1 MIKAYSP
8 YGPQGITGVILAGG
22 QGSRMGGEDKGL
34 VSLNGLPLYQHVLAR
49 LRPQVD
55 EVLIS
60 ANRNLHLYASS
71 GCPVVSDSF
80 PDFAGPLAG
89 IFSALQAARSEWVAF
104 CSCDTPTIPSDY
116 IARLWAEKGS
126 ANALWVRTTQRDH
139 PTLALIHRSVAADLE
154 IFLNHGDR
162 KLILFLQQQM
172 GHSVLFEDDESCF
185 RNINTVED
193 LQHAEKLLRN
203 DGR

>member
-1 MIKAYSP
+1 MTKAYSP

-34 VSLNGLPLYQHVLAR
+34 VLLNGMPLYQHVLAR
-49 LRPQVD
+49 LRPQVS

-60 ANRNLHLYASS
+60 ANRNLPLYASS

-80 PDFAGPLAG
+80 PGFAGPLAG
-89 IFSALQAARSEWVAF
+89 ILSALQAARSEWVAF
-104 CSCDTPTIPSDY
+104 CSCDTPAIPQDY

-126 ANALWVRTTQRDH
+126 ATALWVRTTQRDH

-154 IFLNHGDR
+154 IFLHHGDR
-162 KLILFLQQQM
+162 KLMLFLQQQK

-193 LQHAEKLLRN
+193 LQQAGQFLLN